1 MKKFNFSILIFAA
14 FSLLFF
20 VSTSR
25 AQDEFSDS
33 DAPSNAKQANRPSL
47 LSELNLSPDQIRQIR
62 IINRENQP
70 SLREAQRRLREA
82 RSDLDQAIYGDIVDE
97 NLVQSRLR
105 NLHQAQAEVVRLR
118 STTEFAVRKVL
129 TPDQLV
135 RFRAVRQQYMEQKAD
150 QPNLRPNRPLNA
162 PAQKLV
168 NRQRRLRRNNL
179 N

>member
-1 MKKFNFSILIFAA
+1 MKKFNFSVLIFAA
-14 FSLLFF
+14 LLMLFS
-20 VSTSR
+20 VSTGK
-25 AQDEFSDS
+25 AQNEFSDS
-33 DAPSNAKQANRPSL
+33 DAPPNAKQTNRPSL

-70 SLREAQRRLREA
+70 QLREAQRRLRDA
-82 RSDLDQAIYGDIVDE
+82 RSDLDQAIYGDNADE

-135 RFRAVRQQYMEQKAD
+135 RFRAVRQQYMEQKAN

-162 PAQKLV
+162 PAQRLI
-168 NRQRRLRRNNL
+168 NRQRRLRRGN
-179 N
+179 